1 MQKLFYFSAIVIASC
16 FLSCNEDYDILTD
29 RVNDL
34 ENRVFYLEELCA
46 QMNND
51 ILSLYTI
58 VNALS
63 QNDYIV
69 NVAPIRK
76 GGKEVGYTITFTS
89 GNSITIYHGTD
100 GKDGYTPVIGVKKAS
115 DGIYYWTIDGQWL
128 TDNTGSKI
136 KAEGA
141 NGHDGVTPQLKIEG
155 DYWYISY
162 DEGNTWTKLG
172 KAKGEGG
179 EKGDAFFNNVTQDD
193 SNVYFELQDG
203 TTITIPKAV
212 GVDIVVLTYI
222 PSYSD
227 GNATVFYEEK
237 SDSYVDL
244 DFEVSPADAV
254 EQILSSWQSC
264 ASVKAVYTFTRAGVT
279 MVEMPIISCTG
290 NSQTGIISVKA
301 SGENLS
307 DEFFAG
313 TQTASAHLS
322 IVTSEFVSVSDYVPM
337 VAQKEK
343 KQINI
348 TTNKYI
354 NTVKEG
360 EIIEVQV
367 NTNIDFEVYI
377 PSDINWVRQIKP
389 RTLSATNL
397 YFEVTPNNSDLCRN
411 ANITISNE
419 QYGLNDTI
427 SLLQQGR
434 RTELKIAYSTDKNDL
449 GEWNEGLFGGD
460 GTYVMGTSYGD
471 NGYLMTLGNI
481 LEEKSA
487 IVFMDKTMQ
496 IREIFI
502 DNTVFALEYN
512 GAIDISIIEPGNKIE
527 TEHIIWNNYKY
538 DTRSN
543 GDHSQQVGIIN
554 LISNLQGIY
563 DAVKEIGDAKGF
575 SKKGTI
581 MYLANKTDAIRNL
594 IKALGGPDI
603 FNENFSNWL
612 GAGMNISSLAEL
624 VGMYGSSGL
633 LGPIGALISSYAG
646 LYTTYLELY
655 DEHINAYFGNCKA
668 EIDKITSNTNR
679 LNIDVNISGYEAS
692 YVNIECGVIVQEKSS
707 SDPRY
712 SDGASTK
719 TVTNNGNY
727 VFNEGN
733 IKINTTYSCRP
744 FLIDRDRV
752 SLWKGFIGGMVG
764 PLVRYGKT
772 KNFTVECSVSTGK
785 CVSKTANSAVVECSF
800 TNVSGLECGV
810 YVSSDDETKKFTA
823 NSIDGSQEITLSGL
837 RPATTYNY
845 WAFIEVDG
853 IPINGQIKTFTT
865 NPPDI
870 SGTWTCNEYSSTT
883 GEVSNTYNIIL
894 NKDGTAKSTKTGD
907 DVNGHWTLSS
917 SGVVNI
923 SITRAIDSY
932 YYIHYTGHEWNG
944 KVDNIYNPTKIT
956 GTFSTWNYNGNGY
969 FDGPSRKM
977 EMTR

>member
-128 TDNTGSKI
+128 TDNVGKKI
-136 KAEGA
+136 KAEGTKGQDGEDGT
-141 NGHDGVTPQLKIEG
+141 NGVTPQLKIEG

-172 KAKGEGG
+172 KAKGEEG
-179 EKGDAFFNNVTQDD
+179 EKGDAFFSNVTQDD

-212 GVDIVVLTYI
+212 GVDVVVLTYI
-222 PSYSD
+222 PSYAD
-227 GNATVFYEEK
+227 GNATVFYSEK
-237 SDSYVDL
+237 SDSYVDF

-264 ASVKAVYTFTRAGVT
+264 ASVKAVYTHTRADMS

-313 TQTASAHLS
+313 TQTASARLS
-322 IVTSEFVSVSDYVPM
+322 IVTSEFVSTSDYIPLVASKIYGYNYLTGEYLEGWDAGYFDNNNCFIVCRQESDGGYFAYIGQKDKPDDGITLKFDENLDIQIVFSNKGLLNVWEDESNQQKYGILTLEDEIYITNFSQLNGYKTRSSMSAYQALEVICNWVNNALTMQDISLLFENGNDYLPTLIANTIIGSGVSIALGPIWELGITLGLGYLEQKYEEGYYKLLHDYMGNPM
-337 VAQKEK
+337 VYISNINK
-343 KQINI
+343 KNAP
-348 TTNKYI
+348 NYM
-354 NTVKEG
+354 
-360 EIIEVQV
+360 IEVQ
-367 NTNIDFEVYI
+367 IEGLD
-377 PSDINWVRQIKP
+377 DIGKPIYTKIHTGIAVRKDESNVTYENCDY
-389 RTLSATNL
+389 TLQDHAVQLNESH
-397 YFEVTPNNSDLCRN
+397 YN
-411 ANITISNE
+411 ANIEVESKKYYYLRPYTIVMVYSN
-419 QYGLNDTI
+419 YDIYPKMRYKYL
-427 SLLQQGR
+427 
-434 RTELKIAYSTDKNDL
+434 
-449 GEWNEGLFGGD
+449 WGG
-460 GTYVMGTSYGD
+460 GQEPLVSYGD
-471 NGYLMTLGNI
+471 VEKIYFDISAITGDLITKTD
-481 LEEKSA
+481 KSA
-487 IVFMDKTMQ
+487 IVKCSYH
-496 IREIFI
+496 
-502 DNTVFALEYN
+502 NVS
-512 GAIDISIIEPGNKIE
+512 GIEG
-527 TEHIIWNNYKY
+527 
-538 DTRSN
+538 
-543 GDHSQQVGIIN
+543 
-554 LISNLQGIY
+554 
-563 DAVKEIGDAKGF
+563 
-575 SKKGTI
+575 
-581 MYLANKTDAIRNL
+581 
-594 IKALGGPDI
+594 
-603 FNENFSNWL
+603 
-612 GAGMNISSLAEL
+612 
-624 VGMYGSSGL
+624 
-633 LGPIGALISSYAG
+633 
-646 LYTTYLELY
+646 
-655 DEHINAYFGNCKA
+655 
-668 EIDKITSNTNR
+668 
-679 LNIDVNISGYEAS
+679 
-692 YVNIECGVIVQEKSS
+692 IECGVCVVNSDTGEIMEISTNS
-707 SDPRY
+707 SDGEREINI
-712 SDGASTK
+712 DGLMP
-719 TVTNNGNY
+719 
-727 VFNEGN
+727 F
-733 IKINTTYSCRP
+733 TTYT
-744 FLIDRDRV
+744 
-752 SLWKGFIGGMVG
+752 
-764 PLVRYGKT
+764 YY
-772 KNFTVECSVSTGK
+772 
-785 CVSKTANSAVVECSF
+785 AVVKYGDKEDK
-800 TNVSGLECGV
+800 G
-810 YVSSDDETKKFTA
+810 ET
-823 NSIDGSQEITLSGL
+823 
-837 RPATTYNY
+837 
-845 WAFIEVDG
+845 
-853 IPINGQIKTFTT
+853 KTFTT

-917 SGVVNI
+917 SGVVDI
-923 SITRAIDSY
+923 SITRAIDHY
-932 YYIHYTGHEWNG
+932 YYIHYTGHEWYG